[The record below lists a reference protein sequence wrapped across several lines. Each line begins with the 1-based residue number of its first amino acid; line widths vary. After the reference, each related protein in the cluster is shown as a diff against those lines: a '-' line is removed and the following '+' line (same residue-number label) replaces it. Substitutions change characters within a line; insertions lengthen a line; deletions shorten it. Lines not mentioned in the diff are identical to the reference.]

1 MTTLS
6 QSAHESDLW
15 GTATILRGL
24 VDAGDDKQF
33 VFPLLF
39 YKRLSDVG
47 DEDSADAMHESEG
60 DTA

>member
-6 QSAHESDLW
+6 QSVHESDLW

-33 VFPLLF
+33 VLAASLQ
-39 YKRLSDVG
+39 VV
-47 DEDSADAMHESEG
+47 
-60 DTA
+60 